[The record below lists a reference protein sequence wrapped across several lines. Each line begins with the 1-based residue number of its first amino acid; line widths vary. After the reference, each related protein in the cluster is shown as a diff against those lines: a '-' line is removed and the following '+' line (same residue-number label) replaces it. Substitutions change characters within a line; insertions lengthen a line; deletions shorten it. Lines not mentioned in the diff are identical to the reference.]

1 MSDPITKIEK
11 VERVPHT
18 PGPWYAVDNGIYL
31 VIRDEEFQIG
41 DACGSLFYDGHD
53 GNNALCEANAR
64 LMAAAPSLFAHAEKS
79 LSWLVGERACLYEG
93 HRNPVSGDVPDAEVR
108 DLLDV
113 LDNDIDELRALIAAA
128 KGKHERPKATTDL
141 RLLWQ

>member
-53 GNNALCEANAR
+53 GNNALCKSQRQVDGCGSWFACAR
-64 LMAAAPSLFAHAEKS
+64 
-79 LSWLVGERACLYEG
+79 R
-93 HRNPVSGDVPDAEVR
+93 EV
-108 DLLDV
+108 
-113 LDNDIDELRALIAAA
+113 IELAGR
-128 KGKHERPKATTDL
+128 
-141 RLLWQ
+141 